1 MEGRII
7 AEWDRLRK
15 AIMHRP
21 GIEVFFGLLDPGSS
35 LYERAFSQNAAL
47 SEHVNLANVLSND
60 AGIKVEM
67 LCEGIAKRA
76 KSGRRRRMLESAAS
90 SSIDFIGTAS
100 EVKNARKEFG
110 RNLSSYDENYLINI
124 MLLMPRLIL
133 KKSRGTGSI
142 HLSVTERDP
151 LSNLYFMRDQ
161 QVVADKGLFISR
173 MAKPQRR
180 NETRLTSMLWEMM
193 GLPIS
198 HRAKAPATI
207 EGGDFFPMGE
217 FALLGMGDR
226 TNASGVLQMMRHGI
240 SAPELAVVSQPQNPL
255 IPSEYKDPM
264 LDIHLDTY
272 LNVAGKDLAVG
283 SETLLKLA
291 KVDIYERKE
300 ETYKKTHEKKTL
312 WDYLKSK
319 GFDIINLTML
329 EQMSYASNFLCLGEK
344 KILTAE
350 SGAII
355 KKTVSR
361 ISKLAEEAPRHYGS
375 LNLQMRRDY
384 TMLSQK
390 GSAFPSRKK
399 MSEYGI
405 DYMGADIS
413 NLTGGYGGAHCM
425 TAAIDRN

>member
-1 MEGRII
+1 MEGQII

-15 AIMHRP
+15 AVMHRP
-21 GIEVFFGLLDPGSS
+21 GIEVFFGLLDPGGS

-47 SEHVNLANVLSND
+47 SEHEHIADLLSND
-60 AGIKVEM
+60 AGVKVEM
-67 LCEGIAKRA
+67 LCESIAKRA

-100 EVKNARKEFG
+100 EVKSARKEFSK
-110 RNLSSYDENYLINI
+110 NLSSYDENYLINI
-124 MLLMPRLIL
+124 ILLMPRLIL
-133 KKSRGTGSI
+133 RKSRGIGSI

-161 QVVADKGLFISR
+161 QAVTDKGLFISR

-198 HRAKAPATI
+198 YTAKAPATI
-207 EGGDFFPMGE
+207 EGGDFFPMGK
-217 FALLGMGDR
+217 FALLAIGDR
-226 TNASGVLQMMRHGI
+226 TNANGVLQMMRHGI
-240 SAPELAVVSQPQNPL
+240 AVPELAVVTQPMNPF
-255 IPSEYKDPM
+255 IPKDYKDPM

-272 LNVAGKDLAVG
+272 LNVAGEGLAVG

-291 KVDIYERKE
+291 KVDVYERRE
-300 ETYKKTHEKKTL
+300 GSYKKTPEKKTL

-319 GFDIINLTML
+319 SFEIITLTML
-329 EQMSYASNFLCLGEK
+329 EQMSYASNFLCLGER
-344 KILTAE
+344 KILAAE

-361 ISKLAEEAPRHYGS
+361 ISKLAEEAPRHYGA

-390 GSAFPSRKK
+390 GNAFPSRKK

-405 DYMGADIS
+405 DYIVADIS

-425 TAAIDRN
+425 TAAINRN